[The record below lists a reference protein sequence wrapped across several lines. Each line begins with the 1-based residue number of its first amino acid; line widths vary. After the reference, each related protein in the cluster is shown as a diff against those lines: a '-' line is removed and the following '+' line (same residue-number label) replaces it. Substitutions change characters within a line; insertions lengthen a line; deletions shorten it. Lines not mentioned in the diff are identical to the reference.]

1 VPERDPFGNPKDE
14 RGAEP
19 VRPRRAVRVS
29 SADPR
34 FACACLVA
42 GVAVSLALGV
52 PLGSALF
59 TGAALGAV
67 PIVLVS
73 LWESWSSRRR

>member
-1 VPERDPFGNPKDE
+1 
-14 RGAEP
+14 
-19 VRPRRAVRVS
+19 
-29 SADPR
+29 
-34 FACACLVA
+34 VA